1 MTKTLTEQATALIAE
16 EPKDEEDLVKDPP
29 TPEDPPESPPLLE
42 SIIAGLK
49 PTIIEAVSTI
59 VKDSIQSMVTGQL
72 QGELKLMDTD
82 GNNKI
87 SLKEF
92 LNSDFLKYTIV
103 SILSMMCGQFIS
115 WIINWAKTGSIEY
128 QPFANLLIDFGG
140 YLILMVLFKS
150 ILDRHNKETKE
161 KNIEIKTLEK
171 TNANLT
177 KSETVVV
184 DKYERKIDHNQY
196 IADVQEKQLLNA
208 LEVKNT
214 VIEMMRLGF
223 DPNLA
228 NQKLAEQYGETPI
241 HADVKPTD
249 TETINK

>member
-1 MTKTLTEQATALIAE
+1 MTKTLLEQAEAL
-16 EPKDEEDLVKDPP
+16 
-29 TPEDPPESPPLLE
+29 PEKSETTSPPLVDT
-42 SIIAGLK
+42 IIKELT
-49 PTIIEAVSTI
+49 PTIIDAVGTI
-59 VKDSIQSMVTGQL
+59 VKDSLDTIVTGKL
-72 QGELKLMDTD
+72 QGEWKKMDEQ
-82 GNNKI
+82 GNNDGKL

-115 WIINWAKTGSIEY
+115 WVIHWINTGSMKYE
-128 QPFANLLIDFGG
+128 PFSNLLIDFGG

-171 TNANLT
+171 TNASLT

-196 IADVQEKQLLNA
+196 IADIKQKQLLNA
-208 LEVKNT
+208 LDVKN
-214 VIEMMRLGF
+214 VMIELMRLGF
-223 DPNLA
+223 NPDLA
-228 NQKLAEQYGETPI
+228 NQKLAEQYGEIPI
-241 HADVKPTD
+241 QPDKPSADPHVP
-249 TETINK
+249 EPPEQPPV